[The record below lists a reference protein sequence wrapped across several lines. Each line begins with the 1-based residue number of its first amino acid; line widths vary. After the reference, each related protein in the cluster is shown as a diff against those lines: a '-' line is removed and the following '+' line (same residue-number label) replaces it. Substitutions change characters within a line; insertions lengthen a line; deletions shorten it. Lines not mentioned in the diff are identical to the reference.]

1 MKKRI
6 IALVLVVVMSVL
18 SLASC
23 GSFNFAK
30 EDLSSYATFNYEEF
44 KKALKALEIEDGDF
58 TTTETTRQA
67 KVTKAIYEKIADAI
81 IAATKEDDHK
91 KSETLG
97 GGDVLYYVYHAVDA
111 DGNVYFTS
119 EMKDAS
125 ITASSTKADHVIK
138 LGAIDIEDEDEDEI
152 KKLIKQNLVADADLA
167 DYVYSMLLAAD
178 IEKNTKESDETKALR
193 EAAETK
199 YKEENPEATPAQI
212 SAEGDKVV
220 NDAIAEALK
229 VKVGD
234 KIVVSYKRTYK
245 KTNEEN
251 VETTVNESAAYDTIV
266 ISEDDPFY
274 KMFVAEHSV
283 AKVGGTLAVYEK
295 MDGEKV
301 VTNSTFDVV
310 IDDVTYTYSDV
321 KILWKVENE
330 GKAIATF
337 TYKFDEDKKVTP
349 DNCRSTTAG
358 QVNLK
363 DKEITYYVYP
373 VYAIDVPAGDEI
385 TGADIL
391 EWITGS
397 KITAESFEVFE
408 DEGFVYKEE
417 GKDDV
422 KIADL
427 VKDIVSIYAP
437 TEKDNE
443 FYKEGTDLQK
453 LYKDY
458 TDKKAISDKAGATT
472 AQKTATTDAQK
483 ALTDK
488 QQEVAKDYIA
498 KVAACVKGEE
508 SADAAILKEYREDI
522 YHDKKETYDSEI
534 VKAVQVAV
542 WKLINDSVKITSYPE
557 KLVKEYKKHLYD
569 SYEYEYYKGDYN
581 STISNYDKYDTFE
594 AYLMSKDVLNL
605 SSADKIDAA
614 VEAEAK
620 SYIEPIIKIYVVS
633 KAVEADALK
642 VMPDYIEQD
651 INEGKIYE
659 VDEHS
664 YEETYGDKAAD
675 KIAEAKDQADENK
688 ANAREEAKKFLI
700 DDAYIKEY
708 KKEIGRAYYR
718 QLTEEYG
725 EISLRASFQFNKL
738 FYYLTSTNLV
748 EGEHDGHKHS
758 EAKYEKIDNVDYIDF
773 RTVGYVIV
781 EKADDSEA
789 ED

>member
-30 EDLSSYATFNYEEF
+30 EDLSDYATFNYEEF

-58 TTTETTRQA
+58 TTAETTRQA

-81 IAATKEDDHK
+81 IAATKEDDYK

-119 EMKDAS
+119 EMKES
-125 ITASSTKADHVIK
+125 SLTSSTKADHVIK
-138 LGAIDIEDEDEDEI
+138 LGAIDTEDKDEDEI

-178 IEKNTKESDETKALR
+178 IENNVKESDETKALR

-212 SAEGDKVV
+212 TAEGDRVV
-220 NDAIAEALK
+220 NEAIAEAIK
-229 VKVGD
+229 VKAGD

-245 KTNEEN
+245 KTNDEG
-251 VETTVNESAAYDTIV
+251 VETTVNESAAYETVVINDT
-266 ISEDDPFY
+266 DPFL

-283 AKVGGTLAVYEK
+283 AKVGGTLAVYDEEHSTEGNIK
-295 MDGEKV
+295 TK
-301 VTNSTFDVV
+301 TTFDVEK
-310 IDDVTYTYSDV
+310 DGVTYTYSDV
-321 KILWKVENE
+321 KVLWKVENE
-330 GKAIATF
+330 GKPIASF

-349 DNCRSTTAG
+349 DNCYSTTAEK
-358 QVNLK
+358 VNLK
-363 DKEITYYVYP
+363 DKELTYYVYP
-373 VYAIDVPAGDEI
+373 VYAIAVDAGDDI
-385 TGADIL
+385 NGADIL

-427 VKDIVSIYAP
+427 VKDIISIYAP

-472 AQKTATTDAQK
+472 AQKTATTDAQN
-483 ALTDK
+483 ALSDK
-488 QQEVAKDYIA
+488 QKEVAKDYVA

-508 SADAAILKEYREDI
+508 SADAAILKEYRDDT
-522 YHDKKETYDSEI
+522 YHTMKESYDSEI
-534 VKAVQVAV
+534 VKAVQTAV
-542 WKLINDSVKITSYPE
+542 WKLINDSVKITSHPK
-557 KLVKEYKKHLYD
+557 KLVKEYKEHLYD

-581 STISNYDKYDTFE
+581 STISNYEKYDSFD
-594 AYLMSKDVLNL
+594 AYLMSKDVLNVN
-605 SSADKIDAA
+605 SPDKIDAA
-614 VEAEAK
+614 IEAEAK
-620 SYIEPIIKIYVVS
+620 AYIEPIIKIYVVS

-642 VMPDYIEQD
+642 AMPDYIEQD

-675 KIAEAKDQADENK
+675 KIAEAKEQADESK

-725 EISLRASFQFNKL
+725 EINLRASFQFNKL

-748 EGEHDGHKHS
+748 ESEHDGHKHS
-758 EAKYEKIDNVDYIDF
+758 EAKYETIDGNIYIDF
-773 RTVGYVIV
+773 RTVQYTI
-781 EKADDSEA
+781 KADDAEA